1 MGSGASK
8 SAVGISRRST
18 FAPGDRDRGLPT
30 VAVTQRA
37 SPAHDLPS
45 ASENARSP
53 TAQPDP
59 TSPSY
64 YDGVS
69 GREGSATPGK
79 AFSNGNGY
87 LKLYSKLVVYVKISP
102 SFNHFNVQGV
112 DK

>member
-87 LKLYSKLVVYVKISP
+87 LKL
-102 SFNHFNVQGV
+102 
-112 DK
+112 